1 MKRILLAASL
11 LLAPS
16 YLAAQSAVPAVIT
29 YQARVTD
36 ASGNLIGAGT
46 PVNRTVIFRIYNSPT
61 STNAADRLHTE
72 QQVVTIANGEF
83 NVLLGTGTA
92 FGTETFV
99 TNLANIFTVDQRYLG
114 VTIDDPAINPDPE
127 ISPRQRIVATPYAFR
142 SRIAEGLTSGAVTS
156 AMIANSAVTATQLG
170 SNAVTTVK
178 ITDGNVT
185 LAKLAANSVDGS
197 KIVDGS
203 VNTADL
209 ANNAVTSGKILDGT
223 IVAADLAD
231 GAVTSAKI
239 LDGTIVAAD
248 LADGAVTSA
257 KILDGTIVAADL
269 ADGAVIRSKIGN
281 AAVGATQL
289 GDGAVTA
296 FKLAEGAVQTSKILD
311 GAVSASKL
319 DPAIGGVNLGT
330 YNFFRFHSSPSAGF
344 VFGGYS
350 TQTMEGLNLS
360 YNFFN
365 DTQNDITPYNVA
377 GHGMSRIHVGREIQ
391 FFTQALNSTSATKS
405 GDLRMRMMANGV
417 TVIGG
422 GELLGGPTTYN
433 VQIANSRNG
442 IYPFAINIAPGN
454 TDLTKAF
461 SFRNDGVAYKPS
473 GSASTAWAIASDAR
487 LKTDVSN
494 LAGVLER
501 LLALRSV
508 NFRYK
513 EGPSSSL
520 HSGFIAQEVQPI
532 FPDWVIDGP
541 DGYLA
546 LNPSGFEALTVQAF
560 RELREEKDAEIAA
573 LREHA
578 QSLESRLAALERLL
592 SAASTTP

>member
-209 ANNAVTSGKILDGT
+209 ANNAVTSG
-223 IVAADLAD
+223 
-231 GAVTSAKI
+231 KI

-487 LKTDVSN
+487 LKTDVSD
-494 LAGVLER
+494 LGGVLER
-501 LLALRSV
+501 FLALRSV
-508 NFRYK
+508 TFRYK

-560 RELREEKDAEIAA
+560 RELREEKDAEIAV

-578 QSLESRLAALERLL
+578 ESLESRLAALERLL
-592 SAASTTP
+592 SAATTTP